1 MDRAMQPIIFTEEG
15 TEQANKLNAYM
26 DHVWDGF
33 YTGQVRLSR
42 FPVIVQAKRGKTY
55 DVVFTGTPAANLTW
69 KLVAEEPDAGV
80 MIRIAYPSA

>member
-1 MDRAMQPIIFTEEG
+1 
-15 TEQANKLNAYM
+15 M